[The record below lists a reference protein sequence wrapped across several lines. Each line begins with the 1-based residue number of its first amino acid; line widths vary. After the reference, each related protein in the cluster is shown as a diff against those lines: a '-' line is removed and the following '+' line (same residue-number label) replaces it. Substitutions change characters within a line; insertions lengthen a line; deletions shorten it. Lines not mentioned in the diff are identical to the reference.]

1 MSNAPQSPPPVTP
14 EGVPGAR
21 PGASPGVTEL
31 LRAWSGGEPRAF
43 DELVPLV
50 YGELKQQA
58 ERYLRR
64 EKVGHSLQATA
75 LVHEA
80 YLRLVDQ
87 RRIQWQGRTQFFG
100 IAAQLMRRVLM
111 DHARTRHAEKRGGAD
126 VSLVQP
132 LDEATAAAVPA
143 SGGDVDLLALDDAL
157 TRLAALDPRQAQVV
171 ELRYFSGLG
180 IEETAEVLGVS
191 PATVKRDWTM
201 ARAWLKRELSAG

>member
-1 MSNAPQSPPPVTP
+1 
-14 EGVPGAR
+14 
-21 PGASPGVTEL
+21 VTEL

-100 IAAQLMRRVLM
+100 IAAQLMRRVLV
-111 DHARTRHAEKRGGAD
+111 DHARTRHAEKRGGAN

-143 SGGDVDLLALDDAL
+143 AALDVDLLALDDAL
-157 TRLAALDPRQAQVV
+157 TRLTALDERQAKVV

-180 IEETAEVLGVS
+180 IEETAEVLGIS

-201 ARAWLKRELSAG
+201 ARAWLKRELSNT